1 TATGLLS
8 MITDAFNAGVDRSGT
23 SIGAPTSFFPGAAVA
38 PNAPDL
44 DREVRLLARKVQAGA
59 RFVLTQPVYS
69 VEPLARLREAFEKLT
84 DEPLEV
90 PMLAGVLPL
99 VSSRHA
105 GFLHNE
111 VPGIEIP
118 EVVRDRMSRAGDDAD
133 AAWAEGLAMA
143 LELVASLRGADAA
156 GVYVMPQFGR
166 YDRAAEVVEAARG
179 PATM

>member
-1 TATGLLS
+1 

-23 SIGAPTSFFPGAAVA
+23 SIGSPTAFFPGAAAA

-44 DREVRLLARKVQAGA
+44 DHEVRLLARKVQAGA

-69 VEPLARLREAFEKLT
+69 VEPLAALREAYEKVT
-84 DEPLEV
+84 DEAFTIPV
-90 PMLAGVLPL
+90 LAGVLPL

-118 EVVRDRMSRAGDDAD
+118 EPARDRMRRAGDDAE
-133 AAWAEGLAMA
+133 AAWEEGRSMA
-143 LELVASLRGADAA
+143 IELVAALRDADVA

>member
-1 TATGLLS
+1 V
-8 MITDAFNAGVDRSGT
+8 GVDRSGT
-23 SIGAPTSFFPGAAVA
+23 SIGSPTSFFVGAAVA

-44 DREVRLLARKVQAGA
+44 DREVRLLARKVEAGA
-59 RFVLTQPVYS
+59 RFVLTQPVYT
-69 VEPLARLREAFEKLT
+69 VDALLTLREAYEKLTEEPLAVPVLT
-84 DEPLEV
+84 
-90 PMLAGVLPL
+90 GVLPL
-99 VSSRHA
+99 VSGRHA
-105 GFLHNE
+105 EFLHNE

-118 EVVRDRMSRAGDDAD
+118 ETARQRMRGAGDDGD

-143 LELVASLRGADAA
+143 LELVAALRDADVA